1 MSLLE
6 KLDVMSR
13 RHAELTAL
21 LGQADTLADTALFTR
36 LSKEFGEL
44 SPLAEAYQDYRGL
57 DKEIAE
63 TGALI
68 NDPDSGAEMREMARE
83 ELEELKIRL
92 EKEWQAL
99 RLMLLPADPHAGKNV
114 ILEIR
119 AGTGGDE
126 AGLFAADL
134 FRMYGRYVETRGWRM
149 ETLSTSVTPLG
160 GLKEVTATVTG
171 KGAYPALKFE
181 SGVHRVQRVP
191 TTETGGRI
199 HTSACTVAILPE
211 ATEVDIRINEK
222 EDLRIDVFRAS
233 GPGGQSVNTT
243 DSAIR
248 ITHLASGLV
257 VICQDEKSQ
266 LKNKLKALKVLKA
279 RLYDLEQRAADDE
292 RSRERR
298 DQVGSGDRSE
308 RIRTYNFPQG
318 RVTDHRINLT
328 LHKLEQ
334 VLQGDLEEIISSLSA
349 HYQAELLARMG
360 GEMDA

>member
-6 KLDVMSR
+6 KLDLMNR
-13 RHAELTAL
+13 RHAELSAL
-21 LGQADTLADTALFTR
+21 LGQAETMADPSLFTR
-36 LSKEFGEL
+36 LSKEYGEI
-44 SPLAEAYQDYRGL
+44 SPVVEAYRGFL
-57 DKEIAE
+57 DLERQAAE
-63 TGALI
+63 TEALL
-68 NDPDSGAEMREMARE
+68 DHPDSDAEMREMARE
-83 ELEELKIRL
+83 ERESLKEQLEEQQRTLQR
-92 EKEWQAL
+92 
-99 RLMLLPADPHAGKNV
+99 MLLPTDPHAGKNV

-134 FRMYGRYVETRGWRM
+134 FRMYTRYAETRGWRL

-160 GLKEVTATVTG
+160 GFKEIIAAVSG
-171 KGAYPALKFE
+171 KGAYPALKYE

-199 HTSACTVAILPE
+199 HTSACTVAVLPE
-211 ATEVDIRINEK
+211 ADEVDVKINEK
-222 EDLRIDVFRAS
+222 DDLRIDVYRSS

-248 ITHLASGLV
+248 ITHLPTGLV

-266 LKNKLKALKVLKA
+266 LKNKAKALKVLKA
-279 RLYDLEQRAADDE
+279 RLFDLEQRAAHDE

-318 RVTDHRINLT
+318 RVSDHRINLT

-360 GEMDA
+360 GEMDT

>member
-21 LGQADTLADTALFTR
+21 LGQAETMADAPLFTR
-36 LSKEFGEL
+36 LSKEYGEL
-44 SPLAEAYQDYRGL
+44 SPLVEAYQQYQELER
-57 DKEIAE
+57 EIEE
-63 TGALI
+63 TETLI
-68 NDPDSGAEMREMARE
+68 NDADSDADMREMARE
-83 ELEELKIRL
+83 EREALRERRDRER
-92 EKEWQAL
+92 QAL
-99 RLMLLPADPHAGKNV
+99 RLMLLPPDPHAGKNV

-134 FRMYGRYVETRGWRM
+134 FRMYNRYAETRGWRL
-149 ETLSTSVTPLG
+149 ETLSTSITPLG
-160 GLKEVTATVTG
+160 GFKEVVATISG

-191 TTETGGRI
+191 TTEAGGRI

-211 ATEVDIRINEK
+211 ATEVDVKINEK
-222 EDLRIDVFRAS
+222 EDLRIDVYRAS

-248 ITHLASGLV
+248 ITHLATGLV
-257 VICQDEKSQ
+257 VTCQDEKSQ
-266 LKNKLKALKVLKA
+266 LKNKTKALKVLKA
-279 RLYDLEQRAADDE
+279 RLYDLEQRAANDE

-334 VLQGDLEEIISSLSA
+334 ILQGDLEEIVSSLAA
-349 HYQAELLARMG
+349 HHQAELLARMG